1 MRAIRIGKR
10 YFSPS
15 DFSWLDGTNKDVE
28 DEALNECQSL
38 GRDMYCVYDMGLAPQ
53 AGFATSRDFGV
64 KKTVYAIAPF
74 VSSKYKSFPDLV
86 GIFLVSA
93 KGDGGEESIQY
104 YGIIVLGGL
113 IQEDRTGSYDEMKAW
128 YSEKTGL
135 HSSIRSILPDGWT
148 GSGETERAPDLET
161 LILAL
166 DDDEELF
173 CPFVSVHE
181 VRRRLVRFGV
191 MATIAIVGMILLI
204 HYKHS
209 LSETSRP
216 VTKTIVQVV
225 KPHKEVVPVGVLLK
239 ECRSL
244 FGSVRVSVSGWRLE
258 SISCDSRAK
267 KVMLRWD
274 RRFGTIAD
282 LRLVERRGSW
292 VLSMNKAT
300 EIMSF
305 PFSTQTVYSSDL
317 PKKEAAAER
326 LLAFFQSVDSKVS
339 VNDGSFTNKLNPG
352 IGTEKWEASFEVF
365 PDAIFRADMGWK
377 SGIYAREITY
387 GLVKGLWTIKGD
399 LLYAKE

>member
-28 DEALNECQSL
+28 DEALKECQSL

-53 AGFATSRDFGV
+53 AGFATSKDFGV

-86 GIFLVSA
+86 GIFLVSS
-93 KGDGGEESIQY
+93 KGDGGEESILY

-113 IQEDRTGSYDEMKAW
+113 IQEDRMGSYEEMKAW

-135 HSSIRSILPDGWT
+135 HSPIRSILPDGWSA
-148 GSGETERAPDLET
+148 SGEFERSPDLET

-181 VRRRLVRFGV
+181 VRRRLVRVGV
-191 MATIAIVGMILLI
+191 MLIVVLFGMALLT
-204 HYKHS
+204 HYKHYF
-209 LSETSRP
+209 SETSRP
-216 VTKTIVQVV
+216 VTKTFVQVI
-225 KPHKEVVPVGVLLK
+225 KPHKEVVPVGVLLQ

-258 SISCDSRAK
+258 SVSCDSRTR
-267 KVMLRWD
+267 KVILRWD
-274 RRFGTIAD
+274 RRFGTIED
-282 LRLVERRGSW
+282 LRRVEKRGHW
-292 VLSMNKAT
+292 VLSLDEAT
-300 EIMSF
+300 EILSY
-305 PFSTQTVYSSDL
+305 PFTTETVYSSDL
-317 PKKEAAAER
+317 PKKDAAAER
-326 LLAFFQSVDSKVS
+326 LLSFFQSVSSKIS
-339 VNDGSFTNKLNPG
+339 VNEGSFTNKLNPE

-365 PDAIFRADMGWK
+365 PDALLRADMGWK

-387 GLVKGLWTIKGD
+387 GLVNGIWTIKGD